1 FITKLTTE
9 LKPSIEKDDVWKKS
23 FEGLKEIRH
32 GEITIHRLGAV
43 PMFGPQ
49 AVYFYMPDRR
59 TLVFFVSLQKEDE
72 RAFLELIR
80 QAPAA
85 RQRDWGTGLKQ
96 VARAPFALVLD
107 NHAQHYTKLYE
118 QDAKDMD
125 LEAQKDLRFV
135 TVGVE
140 LGDGRPVRLILEAGR
155 ADAGE
160 RLENACDRH

>member
-1 FITKLTTE
+1 
-9 LKPSIEKDDVWKKS
+9 S
-23 FEGLKEIRH
+23 FAGLKEIRH

-43 PMFGPQ
+43 PMFGPS
-49 AVYFYMPDRR
+49 AIYFYLPDRR
-59 TLVFFVSLQKEDE
+59 TLVFFVSLQKDDE

-80 QAPAA
+80 EAPAA

-118 QDAKDMD
+118 KDAKDMD
-125 LEAQKDLRFV
+125 LEVLKDLRFF

-140 LGDGRPVRLILEAGR
+140 LGDGRPVRLILEAAS
-155 ADAGE
+155 ADAAE
-160 RLENACDRH
+160 RLEKACDRY